1 MTPLATVLYE
11 DKMAAGAG
19 GSYPLHDLVMRL
31 VEDDINGLTHKLL
44 RLVDKNP
51 RNGVDKLL
59 DDLKSTDLIAGSGM
73 LFVLVDR
80 DRIAQHLK
88 LPTRAEDAQVTDEI
102 ARRSNAPAQLR
113 VFFLRPNVEGLLR
126 DVQAC
131 DPTLLP
137 ENLERA
143 LAKKPNDRDLV
154 FNELKRKAHRDVRE
168 CVRKAQP
175 GLDDLARALGT
186 IIPADAIA

>member
-11 DKMAAGAG
+11 DKMKPGAG
-19 GSYPLHDLVMRL
+19 GSYPLHDLVLRL
-31 VEDDINGLTHKLL
+31 VEDDVNGLTHKLL

-51 RNGVDKLL
+51 RNGIDKLL
-59 DDLKSTDLIAGSGM
+59 GDLEFTKEIAGAGW

-80 DRIAQHLK
+80 DRIAQHVDLSA
-88 LPTRAEDAQVTDEI
+88 RADDAQVRSAI

-113 VFFLRPNVEGLLR
+113 VFFLYPNLEGLLR
-126 DVQAC
+126 GVQGC

-143 LAKKPNDRDLV
+143 LAKKSNDRDLV
-154 FNELKRKAHRDVRE
+154 FNELKKKAHRDVRD
-168 CVRKAQP
+168 CVRRAQP
-175 GLDDLARALGT
+175 GLDGPARALAELIPPET
-186 IIPADAIA
+186 IA